1 LNCGSVDAK
10 RLGFD
15 VVEIHGAHGYL
26 IDQFF
31 RTATNIR
38 DDRFGGATLKERSRF
53 AGRSWRPSERR

>member
-1 LNCGSVDAK
+1 MTVIQYGQLRRRRVRRSCFNCGSGDAK

-26 IDQFF
+26 IYQFF

-38 DDRFGGATLKERSRF
+38 DDRS
-53 AGRSWRPSERR
+53 AGRR